1 MADIQTIQN
10 EIVEEVFF
18 LRRLDATLRAHDRI
32 R

>member
-10 EIVEEVFF
+10 EIVEEFSSF
-18 LRRLDATLRAHDRI
+18 RRLDATLRAHDRI